1 MTWGYLPDDPVGGS
15 ARFPNV
21 EEDSPLKLPKILT
34 RSAVCAGL
42 LFVLPSAA
50 WSQGTSGAAS
60 LNITPGARADAM
72 GRANVAL
79 SQDATSNW
87 WNPSALAAV
96 DERIFS
102 LMHTQLVPDL
112 ADDVYYEYLGYA
124 QHVEGWGGVGV
135 GLIFLTYG
143 KSIATDE
150 EGRERG
156 TFSSYELSPS
166 ISLGTEVAPGLS
178 AGITL
183 KYVYVSLAPKEF
195 TLDGEAG
202 TGDTFA
208 ADLGALYHLEVI
220 PEMPLHLGVN
230 VQNLGPDISFIDED
244 QSDPIGRN
252 LKTGIGVESLHFDPF
267 RMAFEFD
274 VNKSLIYSDEKPI
287 YNVGFEAFFRST
299 GEFAGALRAGY
310 IHDKDG
316 DIIDPTFGF
325 GIGLGGLAFDYASV
339 PQAEGLDRVSKFSLN
354 YRF

>member
-1 MTWGYLPDDPVGGS
+1 
-15 ARFPNV
+15 
-21 EEDSPLKLPKILT
+21 LKKTCRWTAAL
-34 RSAVCAGL
+34 GL
-42 LFVLPSAA
+42 LALLAFGPGDALA
-50 WSQGTSGAAS
+50 QGTSGAAS
-60 LNITPGARADAM
+60 LNITPGAMADGM
-72 GRANVAL
+72 GRAHVAL
-79 SQDATSNW
+79 SADATSNW
-87 WNPSALAAV
+87 WNPAALASV
-96 DERIFS
+96 DQRIFS

-143 KSIATDE
+143 KSVATDE
-150 EGRERG
+150 QGNERG
-156 TFSSYELSPS
+156 TFSSYEISPS
-166 ISLGTEVAPGLS
+166 LSLGTQVAPGLA

-208 ADLGALYHLEVI
+208 ADLGALYELKVTNDL
-220 PEMPLHLGVN
+220 PLYAGVN

-252 LKTGIGVESLHFDPF
+252 LKVGVGARVLGADPF
-267 RMAFEFD
+267 RFGAEFD

-287 YNVGFEAFFRST
+287 YNAGLEAAFRAST
-299 GEFAGALRAGY
+299 DLVAALRAGY

-325 GIGLGGLAFDYASV
+325 GIRLSGLAFDYASV
-339 PQAEGLDRVSKFSLN
+339 PQAEGLDRVSKFSLA